1 METSYDFEV
10 GFSRMLKESGGFE
23 EGIAVIHIGCPHGG
37 GARRGA
43 ERRFVLINYVF

>member
-23 EGIAVIHIGCPHGG
+23 EDISVIHIEYPHGG
-37 GARRGA
+37 GALCGA
-43 ERRFVLINYVF
+43 ERRFVLISYVF